1 MLVSHHLYTDQCCAR
16 MMHPPTPLP
25 GGLLLDH
32 ELRELTHEKERVR
45 RKQMYDFR
53 IPLTLYMYV

>member
-1 MLVSHHLYTDQCCAR
+1 

-45 RKQMYDFR
+45 GNSGYIVCEK
-53 IPLTLYMYV
+53 ISLTLTVATIGVWQDSDPSGE